1 MSGMS
6 ALYDAVRGAAGEM
19 GETQELEAGNN
30 APFFLDDAWAWLVVS
45 GKVEIFAVPRRAGSP
60 REHVATA
67 EAGGLLLG
75 LDSAAGAEGHGIGL
89 LAVGA
94 RGTHL
99 LRLDTRRLAALARAA
114 GCEDALAAAL
124 DGWVRG
130 LVAGIGAAG
139 SPKVFRALHAG
150 AEESLEKEGLALRTL
165 EGVVWVRALEGSLS
179 FLGRPGLTLP
189 SGASV
194 PIADETWL
202 VSGGE
207 ARVAAVDTPALLR
220 ELDGGGEGEIWDAL
234 ARFHGFLLAWAHT
247 RMERAD
253 AGERERLGRKADLD
267 RAALEKASTRL
278 ASVLTAV
285 PVREAA
291 LSGTESPLLASC
303 RLVGSVLGVEIRTPP
318 ESSSAARQGD
328 LLQRICTASR
338 IRQRR
343 VILRDDWWR
352 RDNGPLVAFRVLDEA
367 QKTRRAV
374 ALLPTSAR
382 SYEMVDPVERTRV
395 AVDARV
401 AESLSGE
408 AFMFYPPLPSRPLG
422 MADLLRAAL
431 RDRRRDL
438 ATIVLMGVAGGL
450 LGMMVPIV
458 TGRIFG
464 GAIPAA
470 DRSRLVQ
477 LTLALILAALA
488 AAVFQVTRSLAVL
501 RLGGKMDGSVQAA
514 VWDRLLTLPVAFFR
528 RYTVGDLANR
538 SLGLDTIRDLLTGN
552 ILTSALAAVFSVFS
566 FALLFYYSRRLALL
580 ATALVLVLMA
590 VTSVLVWLQLR
601 HQRQLVHLE
610 GKIAS
615 LLLGFLGG
623 VAKLRV
629 GGAEQRAFA
638 LWAERFADQR
648 ERAIRAQKA
657 SILLGSFSA
666 TYGVLTSLA
675 IFAMVGFSAEEPLSI
690 GEFLAFYAAFG
701 QFLAASLAM
710 IGALSSVLTIVPVW
724 ERLQPILQET
734 PEVDPSKPDAGELD
748 GEIEFSHVSFRYQ
761 PDGPLILDDVSFK
774 ARPGEFIALV
784 GPSGAGKSTCLR
796 MILGFDKPASGS
808 IYFDGQDLSSL
819 ALQSVRRQLGVVLQS
834 GRPMAGDIY
843 RNIVGSSSLGID
855 DAWEAA
861 RMAGL
866 EEDVKAMPMGMH
878 TVISEGAETFSGG
891 QKQRLLIARAIVTR
905 PRIILFD
912 EATSAL
918 DNRTQEIVSR
928 SLEGLKAT
936 RIVIAHRLSTII
948 NADRIYVLQ
957 GGRVVEAGS
966 YGELVRQGGL
976 FAQLVARQ
984 VA

>member
-1 MSGMS
+1 LTPLLD
-6 ALYDAVRGAAGEM
+6 ALRGEAE
-19 GETQELEAGNN
+19 ELEAGGNT
-30 APFFLDDAWAWLVVS
+30 PFFLDGAAAWLVVE
-45 GKVEIFAVPRRAGSP
+45 GRVEVFAVPRAEGSP
-60 REHVATA
+60 REHLGTA
-67 EAGGLLLG
+67 EPGGLLLG
-75 LDSAAGAEGHGIGL
+75 LDGAAAPGLETGTGL
-89 LAVGA
+89 LAVGS
-94 RGTHL
+94 RGTRL
-99 LRLDTRRLAALARAA
+99 LRVERRRLTEIARAA
-114 GCEDALAAAL
+114 GCEAELARWL

-130 LVAGIGAAG
+130 LLAQVGAAG
-139 SPKVFRALHAG
+139 SPKVFRALRPG

-165 EGVVWVRALEGSLS
+165 DGVVWVRSLDGPLQ
-179 FLGRPGLTLP
+179 FLGRPELTLP
-189 SGASV
+189 PGGLLPV
-194 PIADETWL
+194 ADETWV
-202 VSGGE
+202 VSGG
-207 ARVAAVDTPALLR
+207 AVRVAAVDTPALLR
-220 ELDGGGEGEIWDAL
+220 DGGLWDGL
-234 ARFHGFLLAWAHT
+234 EYFHGFLLAWARA
-247 RMERAD
+247 RMDKAEAE
-253 AGERERLGRKADLD
+253 ERERLGRKADLD

-278 ASVLTAV
+278 ASVLAAV
-285 PVREAA
+285 PVREGGLAGA
-291 LSGTESPLLASC
+291 EPPLLASC
-303 RLVGSVLGVEIRTPP
+303 RLVGAVLGVEIQAPP

-328 LLQRICTASR
+328 LLQRICIASR

-343 VILRDDWWR
+343 VILREDWWR

-374 ALLPTSAR
+374 ALLPTSPR
-382 SYEMVDPVERTRV
+382 SYDLVDPVERTRV
-395 AVDARV
+395 PVDARV

-408 AFMFYPPLPSRPLG
+408 AFMFYPPLPSRPIG
-422 MADLLRAAL
+422 IGDLLRAAL

-450 LGMMVPIV
+450 LGMVVPIV

-470 DRSRLVQ
+470 DRPRLVQ

-488 AAVFQVTRSLAVL
+488 ASVFQVTRSIAVL

-514 VWDRLLTLPVAFFR
+514 VWDRLLSLPVAFFR
-528 RYTVGDLANR
+528 RFTVGDLASR

-552 ILTSALAAVFSVFS
+552 ILTSVLAAVFSVFS
-566 FALLFYYSRRLALL
+566 FALLFWYSPRLALL
-580 ATALVLVLMA
+580 ATGLVLVLMA
-590 VTSVLVWLQLR
+590 VTSGLVWLQLR

-638 LWAERFADQR
+638 LWAERFAEQR

-657 SILLGSFSA
+657 SILLGSFNA

-675 IFAMVGFSAEEPLSI
+675 IFAMVGFSAEETLSI

-701 QFLAASLAM
+701 QFLAAALAM
-710 IGALSSVLTIVPVW
+710 IGAFSSVLTIVPVW
-724 ERLQPILQET
+724 ERLQPILREN
-734 PEVDPSKPDAGELD
+734 PEVDPSKPDAGELAGD
-748 GEIEFSHVSFRYQ
+748 IEFSHVSFRYQ
-761 PDGPLILDDVSFK
+761 EDGPLILDDVSFK

-819 ALQSVRRQLGVVLQS
+819 SLQSVRRQLGVVLQS
-834 GRPMAGDIY
+834 GRPMAGDIF
-843 RNIVGSSSLGID
+843 RNIVGSSNLGID

-866 EEDVKAMPMGMH
+866 EEDIKAMPMGMH

-936 RIVIAHRLSTII
+936 RIVIAHRLSTIL

-957 GGRVVEAGS
+957 AGRVVEAGT
-966 YGELVRQGGL
+966 YEELVRQGGL

>member
-1 MSGMS
+1 MTTLLD
-6 ALYDAVRGAAGEM
+6 ALRGEAE
-19 GETQELEAGNN
+19 EIEAGGNT
-30 APFFLDDAWAWLVVS
+30 PFFLDGAAAWLVVE
-45 GKVEIFAVPRRAGSP
+45 GKVEVFAVPRAEGSP
-60 REHVATA
+60 REHLGTTGP
-67 EAGGLLLG
+67 GGLLLG
-75 LDSAAGAEGHGIGL
+75 LDGANGAAGDPGSASGL
-89 LAVGA
+89 LAVGS
-94 RGTHL
+94 RGTRL
-99 LRLDTRRLAALARAA
+99 LRMEARRLAGIARAA
-114 GCEDALAAAL
+114 GCEAELAGRL

-130 LVAGIGAAG
+130 LMARVGAAG
-139 SPKVFRALHAG
+139 SPKVFRALRPG
-150 AEESLEKEGLALRTL
+150 AEESLEKEGVALRTL
-165 EGVVWVRALEGSLS
+165 DGVVWVRSPEGTLW
-179 FLGRPGLTLP
+179 FLGRPELVLP
-189 SGASV
+189 PDTCL
-194 PIADETWL
+194 PIADETWV
-202 VSGGE
+202 VSSGA
-207 ARVAAVDTPALLR
+207 ARVMAVDTPALLR
-220 ELDGGGEGEIWDAL
+220 EGGEERIWDGL
-234 ARFHGFLLAWAHT
+234 EHFHGFLLSWARARMT
-247 RMERAD
+247 RAAD
-253 AGERERLGRKADLD
+253 EERERLGRKADLD
-267 RAALEKASTRL
+267 RAAMEKASARL
-278 ASVLTAV
+278 ASVLAAV
-285 PVREAA
+285 PLREAA
-291 LSGTESPLLASC
+291 ITGTEPPLLASC
-303 RLVGSVLGVEIRTPP
+303 RLVGGVLGVEIQVPP

-328 LLQRICTASR
+328 LLQRICAASR

-374 ALLPTSAR
+374 ALLPTSPR

-395 AVDARV
+395 AVDAGV

-408 AFMFYPPLPSRPLG
+408 AFMFYAPLPSRPIGLR
-422 MADLLRAAL
+422 DLLQAAL

-438 ATIVLMGVAGGL
+438 ATIVLMGIAGGL
-450 LGMMVPIV
+450 LGMVVPIV
-458 TGRIFG
+458 TGYVFG

-470 DRSRLVQ
+470 DRPRLVQ

-488 AAVFQVTRSLAVL
+488 AAVFQVTRSIAVL
-501 RLGGKMDGSVQAA
+501 RLGGKMDGGVQAA
-514 VWDRLLTLPVAFFR
+514 VWDRLLSLPVSFFR

-552 ILTSALAAVFSVFS
+552 ILTSVLAAVFSVFS
-566 FALLFYYSRRLALL
+566 FALLFWYSRRLAFL
-580 ATALVLVLMA
+580 ATGLVAILMA
-590 VTSVLVWLQLR
+590 VTSGLVWLQLR

-610 GKIAS
+610 GRIAS

-629 GGAEQRAFA
+629 GGAEQRAFS
-638 LWAERFADQR
+638 LWAERFAEQR

-657 SILLGSFSA
+657 AILLASFNS

-675 IFAMVGFSAEEPLSI
+675 IFAMVGLSTEEALPI
-690 GEFLAFYAAFG
+690 GQFLAFYAAFG
-701 QFLAASLAM
+701 QFLAAALAM
-710 IGALSSVLTIVPVW
+710 IGAFSSVLTIVPIW
-724 ERLQPILQET
+724 ERLQPILQEA
-734 PEVDPSKPDAGELD
+734 PEVDPSKPDAGELAGD
-748 GEIEFSHVSFRYQ
+748 IEFSHVSFRYQ
-761 PDGPLILDDVSFK
+761 EDGPLILDDVSFK
-774 ARPGEFIALV
+774 ARPGEFVALV

-796 MILGFDKPASGS
+796 MILGFDKPVSGS

-819 ALQSVRRQLGVVLQS
+819 SLQSVRRQLGVVLQS
-834 GRPMAGDIY
+834 GRPMAGDIF

-866 EEDVKAMPMGMH
+866 EEDIKAMPMGMH

-891 QKQRLLIARAIVTR
+891 QKQRLLIARAVVTR

-957 GGRVVEAGS
+957 GGRVVESGT
-966 YGELVRQGGL
+966 YEELVRQEGL

>member
-1 MSGMS
+1 MPPLLD
-6 ALYDAVRGAAGEM
+6 ALRGEAD
-19 GETQELEAGNN
+19 ELEAGGN
-30 APFFLDDAWAWLVVS
+30 APFFLDGDTAWLVVE
-45 GKVEIFAVPRRAGSP
+45 GRVEIFAVPRDEGSP
-60 REHVATA
+60 REHVGTA
-67 EAGGLLLG
+67 GPGGLLLG
-75 LDSAAGAEGHGIGL
+75 LDGAAVSGPAAGTGL
-89 LAVGA
+89 LAVGS
-94 RGTHL
+94 RDTRL
-99 LRLDTRRLAALARAA
+99 LRVGARRLAEIARAA
-114 GCEDALAAAL
+114 GCEEELAGGL

-130 LVAGIGAAG
+130 LMARIDRA
-139 SPKVFRALHAG
+139 PKVFRALRPG
-150 AEESLEKEGLALRTL
+150 TEESLEKEGLALRSLDGVLWVRSL
-165 EGVVWVRALEGSLS
+165 EGPLW
-179 FLGRPGLTLP
+179 FLGRPELMLP
-189 SGASV
+189 PGASLPV
-194 PIADETWL
+194 ADAAWV

-207 ARVAAVDTPALLR
+207 ARVRAVDTPALLQ
-220 ELDGGGEGEIWDAL
+220 GGPGEVWDAL
-234 ARFHGFLLAWAHT
+234 ARFQGFLLAWT
-247 RMERAD
+247 RVRMDRA
-253 AGERERLGRKADLD
+253 AEEERERLGRKADLD

-278 ASVLTAV
+278 ASVLAAV

-291 LSGTESPLLASC
+291 MAGAEPPLLASC
-303 RLVGSVLGVEIRTPP
+303 RLVGAALGVEIQTPP
-318 ESSSAARQGD
+318 ESGSAARQGD
-328 LLQRICTASR
+328 LLQRICLASR
-338 IRQRR
+338 IRHRR

-374 ALLPTSAR
+374 ALLPTSPH

-395 AVDARV
+395 TVDAGV

-408 AFMFYPPLPSRPLG
+408 AFMFYAPLPSRPLSLG
-422 MADLLRAAL
+422 DLLRAAL

-450 LGMMVPIV
+450 LGMVVPIV

-477 LTLALILAALA
+477 LILALILAALA
-488 AAVFQVTRSLAVL
+488 AAVFQVTRSIAVL

-514 VWDRLLTLPVAFFR
+514 VWDRLLTLPVTFFR
-528 RYTVGDLANR
+528 RFTVGDLASR

-552 ILTSALAAVFSVFS
+552 ILTSALAAVFSLFS
-566 FALLFYYSRRLALL
+566 FALLFWYNRRLALL
-580 ATALVLVLMA
+580 ATGLVAVLMA
-590 VTSVLVWLQLR
+590 VTSGLVWLQLR

-629 GGAEQRAFA
+629 GGAEQRAFS
-638 LWAERFADQR
+638 LWAERFAEQR

-657 SILLGSFSA
+657 AILLASFNA

-675 IFAMVGFSAEEPLSI
+675 IFAMVGLSAEEPLSI

-701 QFLAASLAM
+701 QFLAAALAM
-710 IGALSSVLTIVPVW
+710 IGAFSSVLAIVPVW
-724 ERLQPILQET
+724 ERLQPILQEV
-734 PEVDPSKPDAGELD
+734 PEVDPSKPDAGELAGD
-748 GEIEFSHVSFRYQ
+748 IEFSHVSFRYQ
-761 PDGPLILDDVSFK
+761 EDGPLILDDVSFK

-796 MILGFDKPASGS
+796 MILGFEKPVAGS

-819 ALQSVRRQLGVVLQS
+819 SLQSVRRQLGVVLQS
-834 GRPMAGDIY
+834 GRPMAGDIF
-843 RNIVGSSSLGID
+843 RNIVGSSNLGID

-866 EEDVKAMPMGMH
+866 EEDIKAMPMGMH

-891 QKQRLLIARAIVTR
+891 QKQRLLIARAVVTR

-957 GGRVVEAGS
+957 GGRVVEAGT
-966 YGELVRQGGL
+966 YEELVRQGGL

>member
-1 MSGMS
+1 MTTTLLD
-6 ALYDAVRGAAGEM
+6 ALRGEAED
-19 GETQELEAGNN
+19 LEAGGN
-30 APFFLDDAWAWLVVS
+30 APFFLDGSTAWLVVE
-45 GKVEIFAVPRRAGSP
+45 GKVEIFAVPRVEGSP
-60 REHVATA
+60 REHLGTA
-67 EAGGLLLG
+67 EPGGLLLG
-75 LDSAAGAEGHGIGL
+75 LDGAAVDGGDTSL
-89 LAVGA
+89 LAVGS
-94 RGTHL
+94 RGTRL
-99 LRLDTRRLAALARAA
+99 LRVVTPRLAALARAA
-114 GCEDALAAAL
+114 GCEDELAARL
-124 DGWVRG
+124 DGWVRCLLG
-130 LVAGIGAAG
+130 GIGPAG
-139 SPKVFRALHAG
+139 SPKVFRALRPG
-150 AEESLEKEGLALRTL
+150 AEESLEKEGLVLRTL
-165 EGVVWVRALEGSLS
+165 DGVVWVRSQDAPLW
-179 FLGRPGLTLP
+179 FLGRPELTLEP
-189 SGASV
+189 GAFLPV
-194 PIADETWL
+194 ADETWV
-202 VSGGE
+202 VSGGA
-207 ARVAAVDTPALLR
+207 ARVAVVDTPALLR
-220 ELDGGGEGEIWDAL
+220 NGDEGHLWDGL
-234 ARFHGFLLAWAHT
+234 ARFHGFLLVWARA
-247 RMERAD
+247 RMEKDERE
-253 AGERERLGRKADLD
+253 ERERLGRKADLD

-278 ASVLTAV
+278 ASVLAAV
-285 PVREAA
+285 PVHGGA
-291 LSGTESPLLASC
+291 LTGAESPLLASC
-303 RLVGSVLGVEIRTPP
+303 RLVGAALGVEIQTPP
-318 ESSSAARQGD
+318 ETSSASRQGD
-328 LLQRICTASR
+328 LLQRICAASR

-343 VILRDDWWR
+343 VILREDWWR

-374 ALLPTSAR
+374 ALLPTSPH

-395 AVDARV
+395 PVDAQA

-408 AFMFYPPLPSRPLG
+408 AFMFYAPLPSRPVGLG
-422 MADLLRAAL
+422 DLLRAAL

-438 ATIVLMGVAGGL
+438 LTIILMGVAGGL
-450 LGMMVPIV
+450 LGMVVPIV

-470 DRSRLVQ
+470 DRPRLVQ
-477 LTLALILAALA
+477 LTLALILAAMA
-488 AAVFQVTRSLAVL
+488 AAIFQVTRSIAVL

-514 VWDRLLTLPVAFFR
+514 VWDRLLSLPVAFFR
-528 RYTVGDLANR
+528 RYTVGDLASR
-538 SLGLDTIRDLLTGN
+538 SLGLDTIRELLTGN
-552 ILTSALAAVFSVFS
+552 ILTSVLAAVFSVFS
-566 FALLFYYSRRLALL
+566 FGLLFWYSRRLALL
-580 ATALVLVLMA
+580 ATGLVLVLMA
-590 VTSVLVWLQLR
+590 VTAGLVWLQLR

-629 GGAEQRAFA
+629 GGAEQRAFS
-638 LWAERFADQR
+638 LWAERFAEQR

-657 SILLGSFSA
+657 SILLGSFNA

-675 IFAMVGFSAEEPLSI
+675 IFAMVGFSAEETLSI

-701 QFLAASLAM
+701 QFLAAALAM
-710 IGALSSVLTIVPVW
+710 IGAFSSVLTIVPVW
-724 ERLQPILQET
+724 ERLQPILRET
-734 PEVDPSKPDAGELD
+734 PEVDPSKPDAGELAGD
-748 GEIEFSHVSFRYQ
+748 IEFSHVSFRYQ
-761 PDGPLILDDVSFK
+761 EDGPVILDDVSFK

-796 MILGFDKPASGS
+796 MILGFDKPVSGS

-819 ALQSVRRQLGVVLQS
+819 SLQSVRRQLGVVLQS
-834 GRPMAGDIY
+834 GRPMAGDIFQ
-843 RNIVGSSSLGID
+843 NIVGSSSLGID

-866 EEDVKAMPMGMH
+866 EDDIKAMPMGMH

-957 GGRVVEAGS
+957 GGRVVEEGT
-966 YGELVRQGGL
+966 YQELVRHGGL

>member
-1 MSGMS
+1 MTTPLLD
-6 ALYDAVRGAAGEM
+6 ALRGEAE
-19 GETQELEAGNN
+19 ELEAGGN
-30 APFFLDDAWAWLVVS
+30 APFFLDGAAAWLVVE
-45 GKVEIFAVPRRAGSP
+45 GKVEVFAVPRAEGSP
-60 REHVATA
+60 REHVGTA
-67 EAGGLLLG
+67 GPGGLLLG
-75 LDSAAGAEGHGIGL
+75 LDGAAVNGGGTGL
-89 LAVGA
+89 LAVGS
-94 RGTHL
+94 RGTRL
-99 LRLDTRRLAALARAA
+99 LRVETRRLVAIARAA
-114 GCEDALAAAL
+114 GCEAELAARL
-124 DGWVRG
+124 DGWVRCLLG
-130 LVAGIGAAG
+130 GVGAAG
-139 SPKVFRALHAG
+139 SPKVFRALRPG
-150 AEESLEKEGLALRTL
+150 AEECLEKEGLVLRTL
-165 EGVVWVRALEGSLS
+165 DGVVWVRSEDAPLW
-179 FLGRPGLTLP
+179 FLGRPELTVEPGAFLP
-189 SGASV
+189 VAN
-194 PIADETWL
+194 ETWV
-202 VSGGE
+202 VSGGV
-207 ARVAAVDTPALLR
+207 ARVAVVDTPDLLR
-220 ELDGGGEGEIWDAL
+220 NGGEGSLWDGL
-234 ARFHGFLLAWAHT
+234 ARFHGFLLAWARA
-247 RMERAD
+247 RMEK
-253 AGERERLGRKADLD
+253 GEEEERERLGRKAGLD

-278 ASVLTAV
+278 ASVLAAV
-285 PVREAA
+285 PVHEVA
-291 LSGTESPLLASC
+291 LSGAESPLLASC
-303 RLVGSVLGVEIRTPP
+303 RLVGAVLGVEIQTPA
-318 ESSSAARQGD
+318 ESSSASRQGD
-328 LLQRICTASR
+328 LLQRICAASR

-343 VILRDDWWR
+343 VILREDWWR

-374 ALLPTSAR
+374 ALLPTSPH

-395 AVDARV
+395 PVDARV

-408 AFMFYPPLPSRPLG
+408 GFMFYAPLPSRPVGLG
-422 MADLLRAAL
+422 DLLRAAL

-438 ATIVLMGVAGGL
+438 ATIILMGVAGGL
-450 LGMMVPIV
+450 LGMVVPIV

-470 DRSRLVQ
+470 DRPRLVQ

-488 AAVFQVTRSLAVL
+488 AAIFQVSRSIAVL

-514 VWDRLLTLPVAFFR
+514 VWDRLLSLPVAFFR
-528 RYTVGDLANR
+528 RYTVGDLASR

-552 ILTSALAAVFSVFS
+552 ILTSVLAAVFSVFS
-566 FALLFYYSRRLALL
+566 FGLLFWYSRRLALL
-580 ATALVLVLMA
+580 ATGLVLVLMA
-590 VTSVLVWLQLR
+590 VTAGLVWFQLR
-601 HQRQLVHLE
+601 HQRHLVQLE

-629 GGAEQRAFA
+629 GGAEQRAFS
-638 LWAERFADQR
+638 LWAERFAEQR
-648 ERAIRAQKA
+648 ERAIKAQKA
-657 SILLGSFSA
+657 SILLSSFSA
-666 TYGVLTSLA
+666 TYGVITSLA
-675 IFAMVGFSAEEPLSI
+675 IFAMVGFSAEETLSI

-701 QFLAASLAM
+701 QFLAAALAM
-710 IGALSSVLTIVPVW
+710 IGAFSSVLTIVPVW
-724 ERLQPILQET
+724 ERLQPILRET
-734 PEVDPSKPDAGELD
+734 PEVDPSKPDAGELAGD
-748 GEIEFSHVSFRYQ
+748 IEFSHVSFRYQ
-761 PDGPLILDDVSFK
+761 QDGPVILDDVSFK

-796 MILGFDKPASGS
+796 MILGFDKPVSGS

-819 ALQSVRRQLGVVLQS
+819 SLQSVRRQLGVVLQS
-834 GRPMAGDIY
+834 GRPMAGDIFQ
-843 RNIVGSSSLGID
+843 NIVGRSSSLGID

-866 EEDVKAMPMGMH
+866 EDDIKAMPMGMH

-957 GGRVVEAGS
+957 GGRVVEEGT
-966 YGELVRQGGL
+966 YEELVRHGGL

>member
-1 MSGMS
+1 MTTLRE
-6 ALYDAVRGAAGEM
+6 ALHGEA
-19 GETQELEAGNN
+19 EELEAGGNS
-30 APFFLDDAWAWLVVS
+30 PFFLDGAAAWLVVE
-45 GKVEIFAVPRRAGSP
+45 GKVEVFAVPRAEGSP
-60 REHVATA
+60 REHVGTA
-67 EAGGLLLG
+67 GPGGLLFGLG
-75 LDSAAGAEGHGIGL
+75 TAGPTGMAL

-94 RGTHL
+94 RGTRL
-99 LRLDTRRLAALARAA
+99 LRVEARRLLEIARAA
-114 GCEDALAAAL
+114 GCEAGLAGGL

-130 LVAGIGAAG
+130 LTAQIDRTASPKAYRALRPGAA
-139 SPKVFRALHAG
+139 
-150 AEESLEKEGLALRTL
+150 ESLDGEGIALRTAD
-165 EGVVWVRALEGSLS
+165 GVVWVRSLDGPLW
-179 FLGRPGLTLP
+179 FLGRPELALP
-189 SGASV
+189 PGV
-194 PIADETWL
+194 WLPVTDETWV
-202 VSGGE
+202 VSGG
-207 ARVAAVDTPALLR
+207 AAHIEVLDTPALLA
-220 ELDGGGEGEIWDAL
+220 EAGGGSLWDGLAL
-234 ARFHGFLLAWAHT
+234 FHGFFLAWARA
-247 RMERAD
+247 RMEKTA
-253 AGERERLGRKADLD
+253 AEERERLGRKAELD
-267 RAALEKASTRL
+267 RASLERASSRL
-278 ASVLTAV
+278 ASVLAAV
-285 PVREAA
+285 PVREGA
-291 LSGTESPLLASC
+291 LGGAESPLLASC
-303 RLVGSVLGVEIRTPP
+303 RLVGTALGVEIQRPP
-318 ESSSAARQGD
+318 ESETASRQGD
-328 LLQRICTASR
+328 LLQRICAASR

-343 VILRDDWWR
+343 VILRGDWWR

-374 ALLPTSAR
+374 ALLPTSPR
-382 SYEMVDPVERTRV
+382 SYELVDPVERTRV

-422 MADLLRAAL
+422 MVDLLRAAV
-431 RDRRRDL
+431 RERRRDL
-438 ATIVLMGVAGGL
+438 ATIVLMGVSGGL
-450 LGMMVPIV
+450 LGMVVPIV

-470 DRSRLVQ
+470 DRPRLVQ
-477 LTLALILAALA
+477 LTVALVLA
-488 AAVFQVTRSLAVL
+488 AAAAAIFQVTRSIAVL

-514 VWDRLLTLPVAFFR
+514 VWDRLLSLPVTFFR

-552 ILTSALAAVFSVFS
+552 ILTSILASVFSVFS
-566 FALLFYYSRRLALL
+566 FGLLFWYSPRLALL
-580 ATALVLVLMA
+580 ATVLVLVLTV
-590 VTSVLVWLQLR
+590 VTCGLVWLQLR

-629 GGAEQRAFA
+629 GGAEQRAFS
-638 LWAERFADQR
+638 LWADRFAEQR

-657 SILLGSFSA
+657 AILLSSFSA

-675 IFAMVGFSAEEPLSI
+675 VFAMVGLSSEETLSI

-701 QFLAASLAM
+701 QFLAAALAM

-724 ERLQPILQET
+724 ERLQPILVEI
-734 PEVDPSKPDAGELD
+734 PEVDPSKPDAGELAGD
-748 GEIEFSHVSFRYQ
+748 IEFSHVSFRYQ
-761 PDGPLILDDVSFK
+761 KDGPLILDDVSFK

-796 MILGFDKPASGS
+796 MILGFEKPAAGS

-834 GRPMAGDIY
+834 GRPMAGDIFH
-843 RNIVGSSSLGID
+843 NIVGSTNLGID
-855 DAWEAA
+855 AAWEAA

-866 EEDVKAMPMGMH
+866 EEDIKAMPMGMH

-936 RIVIAHRLSTII
+936 RVVIAHRLSTII

-957 GGRVVEAGS
+957 GGRVVEAGT
-966 YGELVRQGGL
+966 YQELVGKEGL

>member
-1 MSGMS
+1 MS
-6 ALYDAVRGAAGEM
+6 LLDILRGEAE
-19 GETQELEAGNN
+19 ELEVGGNT
-30 APFFLDDAWAWLVVS
+30 PFFLDGATAWLVVE
-45 GKVEIFAVPRRAGSP
+45 GKVEIFAVPRTEGSP

-67 EAGGLLLG
+67 GPGGLLLG
-75 LDSAAGAEGHGIGL
+75 LDGAEGAARDPDLGASSGL
-89 LAVGA
+89 LAVGS
-94 RGTHL
+94 RGTRL
-99 LRLDTRRLAALARAA
+99 LRLETRRLAAAARAA
-114 GCEDALAAAL
+114 GCEAELARGL
-124 DGWVRG
+124 DGWVRS
-130 LVAGIGAAG
+130 LMAGVGPAG
-139 SPKVFRALHAG
+139 SPKVFRALRPG
-150 AEESLEKEGLALRTL
+150 TEESLEKEGLALRTL
-165 EGVVWVRALEGSLS
+165 DGVVWVRTLDGPLW
-179 FLGRPGLTLP
+179 FLGRPELVLP
-189 SGASV
+189 PGTSL
-194 PIADETWL
+194 PIADETWV
-202 VSGGE
+202 VSGGA
-207 ARVAAVDTPALLR
+207 ARVTAVDTPALLR
-220 ELDGGGEGEIWDAL
+220 PSSEDGGEQVWEGL
-234 ARFHGFLLAWAHT
+234 ACFHGLLLAWARARMT
-247 RMERAD
+247 RAAAE
-253 AGERERLGRKADLD
+253 ERERLGRKADLD
-267 RAALEKASTRL
+267 RAALEKASARL
-278 ASVLTAV
+278 ASVLAAV
-285 PVREAA
+285 PLHEGA
-291 LSGTESPLLASC
+291 LAGRAEPPLLASC
-303 RLVGSVLGVEIRTPP
+303 RLVGAVLGVEIQVPP

-328 LLQRICTASR
+328 LLQRICAASR

-374 ALLPTSAR
+374 ALLPTSPR

-395 AVDARV
+395 PVDAGL

-408 AFMFYPPLPSRPLG
+408 AFMFYAPLPSRPLG
-422 MADLLRAAL
+422 MGDLLRAAL

-438 ATIVLMGVAGGL
+438 LTIVLMGVAGGL
-450 LGMMVPIV
+450 LGMVVPIV
-458 TGRIFG
+458 TGWIFG

-488 AAVFQVTRSLAVL
+488 AAVFQVTRSIAVL

-514 VWDRLLTLPVAFFR
+514 VWDRLLSLPVTFFR

-552 ILTSALAAVFSVFS
+552 ILTSVLAAVFSIFS

-580 ATALVLVLMA
+580 ATGLVAVLMA
-590 VTSVLVWLQLR
+590 VTSGLVWLQLR

-629 GGAEQRAFA
+629 GGAEQRAFS
-638 LWAERFADQR
+638 LWAERFAEQR
-648 ERAIRAQKA
+648 ERAIRSQKA
-657 SILLGSFSA
+657 AILLGSINA
-666 TYGVLTSLA
+666 TYGVVTSLA
-675 IFAMVGFSAEEPLSI
+675 IFAMVGFSAEETLSI

-701 QFLAASLAM
+701 QFLAAALAM
-710 IGALSSVLTIVPVW
+710 IGAFSSVLTIVPVW
-724 ERLQPILQET
+724 ERLQPILGEV

-748 GEIEFSHVSFRYQ
+748 GDIEFSHVSFRYQ
-761 PDGPLILDDVSFK
+761 EDGPLILDDVSFK
-774 ARPGEFIALV
+774 AAPGEFIALV

-796 MILGFDKPASGS
+796 MVLGFEKPVSGS

-819 ALQSVRRQLGVVLQS
+819 SLQSVRRQLGVVLQT

-843 RNIVGSSSLGID
+843 RNIVGSSNLGID

-866 EEDVKAMPMGMH
+866 EEDIKAMPMGMH

-891 QKQRLLIARAIVTR
+891 QKQRLLIARAVVTR

-948 NADRIYVLQ
+948 NADHIYVMQ
-957 GGRVVEAGS
+957 GGRVVEAGT
-966 YGELVRQGGL
+966 YEELVRQGGL